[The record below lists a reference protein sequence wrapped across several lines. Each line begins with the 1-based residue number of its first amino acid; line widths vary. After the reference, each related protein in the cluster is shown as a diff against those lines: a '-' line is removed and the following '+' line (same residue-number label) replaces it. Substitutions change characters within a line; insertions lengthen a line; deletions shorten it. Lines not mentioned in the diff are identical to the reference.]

1 MLNKVI
7 SIISEYQDIP
17 ANTIHA
23 DSHLVNDLGFT
34 SYDVVSLVGKFE
46 DEFDIEVPD
55 RKIKM
60 MKTVDDIVKFIEA
73 ATSTLRKK
81 FVSKEVGFYRLPASA
96 PVRL

>member
-17 ANTIHA
+17 ADTIHA

-55 RKIKM
+55 RKIKL
-60 MKTVDDIVKFIEA
+60 MKTVDDIVKYIEA
-73 ATSTLRKK
+73 AT
-81 FVSKEVGFYRLPASA
+81 EE
-96 PVRL
+96 

>member
-1 MLNKVI
+1 MLDKVI

-17 ANTIHA
+17 ADTIHA

-55 RKIKM
+55 RKIKL

-73 ATSTLRKK
+73 AMG
-81 FVSKEVGFYRLPASA
+81 E
-96 PVRL
+96 

>member
-1 MLNKVI
+1 MLEKVI

-17 ANTIHA
+17 ADTIHA

-55 RKIKM
+55 RKIKL

-73 ATSTLRKK
+73 AT
-81 FVSKEVGFYRLPASA
+81 EE
-96 PVRL
+96 

>member
-1 MLNKVI
+1 MLEKVI

-17 ANTIHA
+17 ADTIHA

-55 RKIKM
+55 RKIKL

-73 ATSTLRKK
+73 AA
-81 FVSKEVGFYRLPASA
+81 EE
-96 PVRL
+96 

>member
-1 MLNKVI
+1 MLEKVI
-7 SIISEYQDIP
+7 SIISEYQDIL
-17 ANTIHA
+17 ADTIHA

-55 RKIKM
+55 RKIKL

-73 ATSTLRKK
+73 AM
-81 FVSKEVGFYRLPASA
+81 EE
-96 PVRL
+96 

>member
-1 MLNKVI
+1 MLDKVI

-17 ANTIHA
+17 ADTIRA

-55 RKIKM
+55 RKIRLL
-60 MKTVDDIVKFIEA
+60 KTIQDIVNFIEM
-73 ATSTLRKK
+73 AT
-81 FVSKEVGFYRLPASA
+81 EE
-96 PVRL
+96 

>member
-17 ANTIHA
+17 ADTIHA

-55 RKIKM
+55 RKIKLV
-60 MKTVDDIVKFIEA
+60 KTVDDIVKFIEA
-73 ATSTLRKK
+73 AT
-81 FVSKEVGFYRLPASA
+81 EE
-96 PVRL
+96 

>member
-1 MLNKVI
+1 MQSEDKTMLDKVI

-17 ANTIHA
+17 ADTIHA

-55 RKIKM
+55 RKIKL

-73 ATSTLRKK
+73 AT
-81 FVSKEVGFYRLPASA
+81 EE
-96 PVRL
+96 

>member
-1 MLNKVI
+1 MLEKVI
-7 SIISEYQDIP
+7 SIIREYQDIP
-17 ANTIHA
+17 ADTIHA

-55 RKIKM
+55 RKIKL

-73 ATSTLRKK
+73 AT
-81 FVSKEVGFYRLPASA
+81 EE
-96 PVRL
+96 

>member
-17 ANTIHA
+17 ADTIHA
-23 DSHLVNDLGFT
+23 NSHLVNDLGFT

-55 RKIKM
+55 RKIKL

-73 ATSTLRKK
+73 AT
-81 FVSKEVGFYRLPASA
+81 EE
-96 PVRL
+96 

>member
-1 MLNKVI
+1 MLEKVI
-7 SIISEYQDIP
+7 SIISEYQDIL
-17 ANTIHA
+17 ADTIHA

-55 RKIKM
+55 RKIKL

-73 ATSTLRKK
+73 AT
-81 FVSKEVGFYRLPASA
+81 EE
-96 PVRL
+96 

>member
-1 MLNKVI
+1 MLDKVI

-17 ANTIHA
+17 AETIHA
-23 DSHLVNDLGFT
+23 ESHLVNDLGFT

-55 RKIKM
+55 RKIKL

-73 ATSTLRKK
+73 AI
-81 FVSKEVGFYRLPASA
+81 EE
-96 PVRL
+96 

>member
-1 MLNKVI
+1 MLDKVI

-17 ANTIHA
+17 ADTIHA

-55 RKIKM
+55 RKIKL
-60 MKTVDDIVKFIEA
+60 MKTVDDIVKFIEV
-73 ATSTLRKK
+73 ATEK
-81 FVSKEVGFYRLPASA
+81 
-96 PVRL
+96 

>member
-1 MLNKVI
+1 MLEKVI

-17 ANTIHA
+17 ADTIHA

-55 RKIKM
+55 RKIKL
-60 MKTVDDIVKFIEA
+60 MKTVDDIVKYIEM
-73 ATSTLRKK
+73 
-81 FVSKEVGFYRLPASA
+81 SA
-96 PVRL
+96 E

>member
-1 MLNKVI
+1 MLDKVI

-17 ANTIHA
+17 EDTIHA

-55 RKIKM
+55 RKIKL
-60 MKTVDDIVKFIEA
+60 MKTVDDIVRFIEA
-73 ATSTLRKK
+73 AT
-81 FVSKEVGFYRLPASA
+81 EE
-96 PVRL
+96 

>member
-1 MLNKVI
+1 MLEKVI

-17 ANTIHA
+17 ADTIHA

-55 RKIKM
+55 RKIKL

-73 ATSTLRKK
+73 AT
-81 FVSKEVGFYRLPASA
+81 KE
-96 PVRL
+96 

>member
-1 MLNKVI
+1 MLEKVI
-7 SIISEYQDIP
+7 SIISVYQDIP
-17 ANTIHA
+17 TDTIHA

-55 RKIKM
+55 RKIKL

-73 ATSTLRKK
+73 AVES
-81 FVSKEVGFYRLPASA
+81 
-96 PVRL
+96 

>member
-1 MLNKVI
+1 MLEKII

-17 ANTIHA
+17 ADTIQA

-55 RKIKM
+55 RKIKL

-73 ATSTLRKK
+73 AT
-81 FVSKEVGFYRLPASA
+81 EE
-96 PVRL
+96 

>member
-1 MLNKVI
+1 MLDKVI

-17 ANTIHA
+17 ADTIHA

-55 RKIKM
+55 RKIKL
-60 MKTVDDIVKFIEA
+60 MKTVGDIVKFIET
-73 ATSTLRKK
+73 AT
-81 FVSKEVGFYRLPASA
+81 EE
-96 PVRL
+96 

>member
-1 MLNKVI
+1 MLEKII

-17 ANTIHA
+17 ADTIHA

-46 DEFDIEVPD
+46 DEFDIEIPD
-55 RKIKM
+55 RKIKL

-73 ATSTLRKK
+73 AT
-81 FVSKEVGFYRLPASA
+81 EE
-96 PVRL
+96 

>member
-1 MLNKVI
+1 MLDKVS

-17 ANTIHA
+17 ADTIHA

-55 RKIKM
+55 RKIKL

-73 ATSTLRKK
+73 AT
-81 FVSKEVGFYRLPASA
+81 EE
-96 PVRL
+96 